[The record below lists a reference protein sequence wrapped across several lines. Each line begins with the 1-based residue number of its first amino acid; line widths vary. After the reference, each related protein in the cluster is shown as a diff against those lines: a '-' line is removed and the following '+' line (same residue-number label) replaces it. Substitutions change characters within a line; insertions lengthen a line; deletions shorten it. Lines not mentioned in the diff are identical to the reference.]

1 MKSDPSSSL
10 SHLECEH
17 LLFVDFYDFLGKDKD
32 PSILDV
38 LELVEHYDF
47 SYYATAFD
55 VDTICDWRAPPSTL
69 NWLEKYR
76 EKLEIQ
82 CSFDPRAAF

>member
-1 MKSDPSSSL
+1 
-10 SHLECEH
+10 
-17 LLFVDFYDFLGKDKD
+17 
-32 PSILDV
+32 
-38 LELVEHYDF
+38 LELAEHYDF

-82 CSFDPRAAF
+82 CSFEPRAAFRRWWVM